1 MLAPNMLLVLLPPV
15 LALLVLLVVVF
26 LPAEVLLVACWLFD
40 PPHGFGSGSV
50 FSVVGVSVGF
60 IW

>member
-1 MLAPNMLLVLLPPV
+1 MLAPNMLLVLLPDE
-15 LALLVLLVVVF
+15 ALLVLLPVVF
-26 LPAEVLLVACWLFD
+26 LPVEVLLVACWLFD